1 MSNWN
6 SCFLV
11 FFVAKTKT
19 ALIYVFSGTE
29 PTPSTKRA
37 TEGPTGRTTKEAPCK
52 PLDTTVTPTT
62 FPSDDRIPIQC
73 DVAIVGG
80 GTFSF
85 HELLRRKMFERRTSS
100 YHYTGDKIN
109 ETAAVVVYTSTQWP
123 FFEIAVFTGLLTWI
137 SAFSGISGLL
147 TAYALLKNSKETNVC
162 ILEKENRLGGKIFD
176 HRFAD
181 APNVPAGWFIFV
193 L

>member
-1 MSNWN
+1 M
-6 SCFLV
+6 CQTETPV
-11 FFVAKTKT
+11 FFSSLLLLMLFFVCPVGIRKHANVKTKT

-52 PLDTTVTPTT
+52 PLDTTVPPTT

-85 HELLRRKMFERRTSS
+85 QELLRRKIFERRTSS

-123 FFEIAVFTGLLTWI
+123 FFVIAVFTGLLT
-137 SAFSGISGLL
+137 
-147 TAYALLKNSKETNVC
+147 
-162 ILEKENRLGGKIFD
+162 
-176 HRFAD
+176 
-181 APNVPAGWFIFV
+181 
-193 L
+193 